1 MSDSWPPH
9 RLQHSRLSCPSPT
22 PGAYWNSW
30 LLCLWCHPTIS
41 SSVIPFS
48 SCPQSFSVLGSFP
61 VSWFFAS
68 GGSVIGAS
76 ASASVL
82 SMDSQ
87 GWSHLGLIDLISLLS
102 RGLSDVFSSTT
113 VWKHP
118 FFSTQRSLW
127 YSSRIC
133 TWLLEKLCFDYM
145 DLGCVIHILYNLPV

>member
-1 MSDSWPPH
+1 MDCSTPDFPVLHCLIGVCSN
-9 RLQHSRLSCPSPT
+9 SCPLSR
-22 PGAYWNSW
+22 
-30 LLCLWCHPTIS
+30 WCHLILS